1 MKRGLAFVS
10 VLFVA
15 LCALY
20 LTERRPQSFTV
31 SPNAVLAMAAD
42 LQRDVARGPMRLTRL
57 SDQEEIRIGNELA
70 AHYSVPSDMLSTPE
84 RGLENYLR
92 RVGSTVS
99 RRAHRNLPYSFHLL
113 PNRSLIN
120 AFSLPGGH
128 VYVGEGLLDLMSS
141 EDQLAFILGHE
152 IEHIDHYHC
161 AERVQVEVRLRK
173 LKLGAVGS
181 LLQLPIEVWEAGY
194 SKNEELEADREG
206 MRLAV
211 IAGYSPYGAVTLFQT
226 FDKLQAEYVIHAKTP
241 EQELSQLA
249 VQSLAGYF
257 RSHPLT
263 SERLA
268 QAEGL
273 IAQERW
279 RDLKTEKPFHVE
291 YQVRNGEFVDH

>member
-1 MKRGLAFVS
+1 MKRALAFLS
-10 VLFVA
+10 VLLIA

-20 LTERRPQSFTV
+20 FGQRRPQSTTV
-31 SPNAVLAMAAD
+31 SPSAVLAMAAD
-42 LQRDVARGPMRLTRL
+42 AQRDLTRAPMRLTRL
-57 SDQEEIRIGNELA
+57 SEQEEIRIGNELA
-70 AHYSVPSDMLSTPE
+70 AQYSVPSASLSPSE

-92 RVGSTVS
+92 QVGSTVS
-99 RRAHRNLPYSFHLL
+99 KRAHRKLPYSFHLL

-120 AFSLPGGH
+120 AFALPGGH

-141 EDQLAFILGHE
+141 EDQLAFILAHE

-161 AERVQVEVRLRK
+161 GERVQVEVRLRK
-173 LKLGAVGS
+173 LKLGMVGS
-181 LLQLPIEVWEAGY
+181 LFQLPIEVWEAGY

-211 IAGYSPYGAVTLFQT
+211 IAGYSPYGAVSLFQT
-226 FDKLQAEYVIHAKTP
+226 FDKLHAEYVIHAQTP

-249 VQSLAGYF
+249 VQSMVGYF

-268 QAEGL
+268 QAESL

-279 RDLKTEKPFHVE
+279 QELKTEKPFHLE
-291 YQVRNGEFVDH
+291 YQVRNGKFVDR